1 MTTQVKEAIE
11 ENKKNQLPEEMQKR
25 IHKLGIPIPVNSVQ
39 EAAKLEV
46 DEEADQQTATQVLK
60 IKEEA
65 KVLLAK
71 KNESIID
78 PIEEEVIQEMN
89 KEYAIVHTSS
99 THILM
104 EKGTAGFILDS
115 RSSFIN
121 FHENNYFT
129 NKEGK
134 QENKAKYW
142 LKHRLRRTYTDIV
155 FDVKKPPTFPNEKGE
170 EIYNIFKGYAFKPK
184 KGDASLYW
192 DHVKNVICSGN
203 EEHYL
208 YVRKRLASIIQ
219 NPKVLGTA
227 IVVRGKQGT
236 GKNRFVEIFGHLLG
250 RYFLVFNSLDRI
262 TGRFNSH
269 LQHAIVL
276 FANEAIW
283 GGNKKEIGALKAI
296 ISDSTIFIEGKG
308 KDGYQIENSRH
319 LIVASN
325 ETWAV
330 PRDMDDRRFFVL
342 DVSSQHKEDH
352 EYFAALDN
360 QMQNEGGYEAL
371 LYDLQNEDLTNFNPR
386 KMPINHSGFD
396 MKRQGASS
404 SVNYLFEALDE
415 RCWYLAGSEEHSK
428 FETEKPCTNLYGNY
442 KDWCENQKISPQSI
456 VEFGKTIT
464 NVIKPKKIRKGSACR
479 VNTYIFS
486 CIEECRKY
494 FEEFSNETDKIWSDN
509 Q

>member
-1 MTTQVKEAIE
+1 MPTIQAKEDPIQ
-11 ENKKNQLPEEMQKR
+11 ENKKSELPEEIQKM
-25 IHKLGIPIPVNSVQ
+25 IDKLGILIPVNSVQ

-46 DEEADQQTATQVLK
+46 DEEADQQTATQILQ
-60 IKEEA
+60 IKEKAKSLLSEEE
-65 KVLLAK
+65 KVLIEF
-71 KNESIID
+71 NE
-78 PIEEEVIQEMN
+78 
-89 KEYAIVHTSS
+89 KYAIMHTTS
-99 THILM
+99 THILI
-104 EKGTAGFILDS
+104 EKGTGVFILDS

-121 FHENNYFT
+121 FHENNFFT
-129 NKEGK
+129 NKEGN
-134 QENKAKYW
+134 QINKAKYW
-142 LKHRLRRTYTDIV
+142 LKHPLRRTYTDIV
-155 FDVKKPPTFPNEKGE
+155 FDVTKPPTFINEKGE

-250 RYFLVFNSLDRI
+250 RHFLVFNSLDRI

-342 DVSSQHKEDH
+342 DVSSEHKEDH

-386 KMPINHSGFD
+386 KMPMNHSGFD
-396 MKRQGASS
+396 MKRQGAST
-404 SVNYLFEALDE
+404 SVNYVYEALNE
-415 RCWYLAGSEEHSK
+415 RCWHIAAKENQWK
-428 FETEKPCTNLYGNY
+428 FETEKTINDLYANY
-442 KDWCENQKISPQSI
+442 KDWCEDEKIAHQSKS
-456 VEFGKTIT
+456 EFGKTIK
-464 NVIKPKKIRKGSACR
+464 NILNPNKSRKGTSCR
-479 VNTYIFS
+479 INTYIFS
-486 CIEECRKY
+486 SLEQCRKN
-494 FEEFSNETDKIWSDN
+494 FQEFCNETDKIWSDN
-509 Q
+509 E